1 MAIGA
6 AVHWSKGGHLQANGT
21 LDPLLQAFLE
31 QLLVLEKSLVF
42 RLPVLLGHK
51 PVIVK
56 IRHVPGVT
64 ASAQMSLMK
73 RPNWWEIEKVKVG
86 M

>member
-6 AVHWSKGGHLQANGT
+6 AVDWSKGWNLQADGT
-21 LDPLLQAFLE
+21 LDPLLQ
-31 QLLVLEKSLVF
+31 VLEKSLVF